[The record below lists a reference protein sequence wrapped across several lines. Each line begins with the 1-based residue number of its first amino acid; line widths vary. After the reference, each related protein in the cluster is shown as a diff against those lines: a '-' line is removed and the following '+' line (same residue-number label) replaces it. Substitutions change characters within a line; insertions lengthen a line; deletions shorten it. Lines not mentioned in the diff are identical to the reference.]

1 MQLFD
6 AEGRRLYVTE
16 EERRAFVAAAAKA
29 PREVRTFCGVLH
41 ATGCRISEAL
51 ALTPQQIDLSGRV
64 VVFESLKKR
73 RKGVYRAVPVP
84 PELLDALDLVH
95 GIREA
100 QRRGQAKALLWP
112 WSRMTAFRRVQE
124 VIAAAGI
131 PDGPHAC
138 PKGLRHGFGVQAVSR
153 GIALNMVQKWLGMP
167 SSPRPRSTRTP
178 SVRRSRASQPG
189 CGERPG
195 LAQKRSVVRGKG
207 CGRTDPRDRAGH
219 GRLSGSAP
227 RQPITLVGRDG
238 VFTRH

>member
-16 EERRAFVAAAAKA
+16 DERRAFIAAAAKA

-51 ALTPQQIDLSGRV
+51 ALTAQKIDLSGRV

-73 RKGVYRAVPVP
+73 KRGVFRAVPVP
-84 PELLDALDLVH
+84 PELLDTLDMVH
-95 GIREA
+95 GLREA
-100 QRRGQAKALLWP
+100 QRRGQTKALLWP

-153 GIALNMVQKWLGMP
+153 GIALNMVQKWLGHAQL
-167 SSPRPRSTRTP
+167 TTTAIYANA
-178 SVRRSRASQPG
+178 V
-189 CGERPG
+189 GEEEQSIAARMW
-195 LAQKRSVVRGKG
+195 
-207 CGRTDPRDRAGH
+207 
-219 GRLSGSAP
+219 
-227 RQPITLVGRDG
+227 
-238 VFTRH
+238 

>member
-16 EERRAFVAAAAKA
+16 DERRAFMASAAKA

-51 ALTPQQIDLSGRV
+51 ALTAQQIDLSGRV

-95 GIREA
+95 GLREA

-112 WSRMTAFRRVQE
+112 WSRMTAFRRVEQ
-124 VIAAAGI
+124 VM
-131 PDGPHAC
+131 
-138 PKGLRHGFGVQAVSR
+138 R
-153 GIALNMVQKWLGMP
+153 GA
-167 SSPRPRSTRTP
+167 
-178 SVRRSRASQPG
+178 
-189 CGERPG
+189 
-195 LAQKRSVVRGKG
+195 
-207 CGRTDPRDRAGH
+207 
-219 GRLSGSAP
+219 
-227 RQPITLVGRDG
+227 
-238 VFTRH
+238 

>member
-51 ALTPQQIDLSGRV
+51 ALTPQQVDLSGRV
-64 VVFESLKKR
+64 VVFESL
-73 RKGVYRAVPVP
+73 
-84 PELLDALDLVH
+84 DLVH
-95 GIREA
+95 GVREA
-100 QRRGQAKALLWP
+100 QRRGQTKALLWP

-153 GIALNMVQKWLGMP
+153 GIALNMVQKWRGHAQL
-167 SSPRPRSTRTP
+167 TTTAIYANA
-178 SVRRSRASQPG
+178 V
-189 CGERPG
+189 GEEEQSIAARMW
-195 LAQKRSVVRGKG
+195 
-207 CGRTDPRDRAGH
+207 
-219 GRLSGSAP
+219 
-227 RQPITLVGRDG
+227 
-238 VFTRH
+238 